1 MILLTPYEAFKDLI
15 KSDQLDPSNITVFNL
30 NSSVEGFEPIRI
42 LPPDPRIYDPN
53 GAELIKDG
61 ILLDFIFSNDSVFF
75 EFFGKVIYPFYSGVD
90 VVLLVSNSFP
100 FINISEAIMKIIQGR
115 YGYNCIYI
123 NEASDFE
130 SQYFDDNVDINGIF
144 NLDNDKIR
152 YASMSAAKYGVPTDV
167 DNLHFEDHSDSA
179 LRY

>member
-61 ILLDFIFSNDSVFF
+61 ILLDFIFSNDNIFF
-75 EFFGKVIYPFYSGVD
+75 EFYEKYKNEKFNLTINI
-90 VVLLVSNSFP
+90 VVLYFSQTL
-100 FINISEAIMKIIQGR
+100 KTIQ
-115 YGYNCIYI
+115 YIY
-123 NEASDFE
+123 D
-130 SQYFDDNVDINGIF
+130 
-144 NLDNDKIR
+144 
-152 YASMSAAKYGVPTDV
+152 
-167 DNLHFEDHSDSA
+167 
-179 LRY
+179 